1 MANWALTSYLIEG
14 SKKDLERI
22 YNIIDNFM
30 SGRQDPVETGA
41 SGNWEGNILKTLGA
55 TEGQLKNNYLRGF
68 IQEYEMD
75 EGVILIEAEEAWG
88 DTDFRHV
95 LKTLMPELTI
105 YFITEE
111 PGCEVYIT
119 NDADGKY
126 FPCRFYVQSCIDG
139 NYEEEYFEDETEA
152 MEYIAPLIG
161 KEKINKADLEAWN
174 KQHED
179 DYDYVYVH
187 EFEVVDC

>member
-1 MANWALTSYLIEG
+1 MANWALTSYFIEG
-14 SKKDLERI
+14 SKKDLEKI
-22 YNIIDNFM
+22 YNIIDDFM
-30 SGRQDPVETGA
+30 SGRQAPVEENA
-41 SGNWEGNILKTLGA
+41 SANWEGNILKTLGA
-55 TEGQLKNNYLRGF
+55 TEEQLKNNYLRGF

-75 EGVILIEAEEAWG
+75 ESVISIKAEEAWG

-95 LKTLMPELTI
+95 LKTLVPELTI
-105 YFITEE
+105 YFVTEE

-126 FPCRFYVQSCIDG
+126 FPCRFYVEARINENCESD
-139 NYEEEYFEDETEA
+139 YFEDETEA
-152 MEYIAPLIG
+152 MDYIAALIG

-179 DYDYVYVH
+179 DYDYAYIY
-187 EFEVVDC
+187 EFKVLDC

>member
-1 MANWALTSYLIEG
+1 MANWALTSYRIEG
-14 SKKDLERI
+14 SKKDLEKI

-41 SGNWEGNILKTLGA
+41 SKNWEGNILKTLGA
-55 TEGQLKNNYLRGF
+55 TEEQLKNNYIRGF

-75 EGVILIEAEEAWG
+75 EGVICIEAEEAWG

-119 NDADGKY
+119 NDADGEY
-126 FPCRFYVQSCIDG
+126 FPYRFYVQSCINRD
-139 NYEEEYFEDETEA
+139 YEEEYFEDEAEA
-152 MEYIAPLIG
+152 MDYIAPLIG
-161 KEKINKADLEAWN
+161 KEKINNADLEAWN

-179 DYDYVYVH
+179 DYDYAYIH
-187 EFEVVDC
+187 EFKVVDC